1 MTTLKEMLA
10 NENIIQK
17 VRQLNFEKE
26 VQVKDE
32 IDELEAKKDELGAR
46 KDEELEYIIL
56 RNNYLGRLV
65 RDTEEKKINETDEIK
80 KREERRRMN

>member
-17 VRQLNFEKE
+17 VRQLNSEKE

-32 IDELEAKKDELGAR
+32 IDELEAKKR
-46 KDEELEYIIL
+46 
-56 RNNYLGRLV
+56 
-65 RDTEEKKINETDEIK
+65 
-80 KREERRRMN
+80 